1 MNTVW
6 SRALR
11 VLGSL
16 GVGLLLAGQPG
27 WGATEGAVAPR
38 QSAAEITLRQHLES
52 SLAAFN
58 QGDFEGYLHDIAPRV
73 TYNGVEVERARLME
87 INHELRRSFPNL
99 TMRYRSIAVTE
110 MSETEANVTTVAEFS
125 GNTTDYDG
133 SGLPGTY
140 SETGQVTAMYRKGAE
155 GWRAKT
161 LQVAWNDSFIDV
173 GQDFGLIGFTSLPV
187 LAGVKQAYWL
197 RLFVGD
203 DRLRGAFT
211 EYAYALV
218 PLATVLSKNG
228 AEEVFRSLRFA
239 PVPKQ
244 GVMARRTMPS
254 RPGTYAHVLVVPRVL
269 RQGGQEVVHANKI
282 YTRLMQVE

>member
-1 MNTVW
+1 M
-6 SRALR
+6 AP
-11 VLGSL
+11 
-16 GVGLLLAGQPG
+16 LLAASPG
-27 WGATEGAVAPR
+27 WPATEGFVAR
-38 QSAAEITLRQHLES
+38 RLSEAETTLRQHLDR
-52 SLAAFN
+52 SLTAFN
-58 QGDFEGYLHDIAPRV
+58 RGDFEGYLHDIAPRV
-73 TYNGVEVERARLME
+73 MYNGVEVERARLLE

-125 GNTTDYDG
+125 GSTTDYDG

-140 SETGQVTAMYRKGAE
+140 AEKGQVTAMYRKGAE
-155 GWRAKT
+155 GWRAKV

-173 GQDFGLIGFTSLPV
+173 GQDFGLMGFTSLPV
-187 LAGVKQAYWL
+187 LAGVRQPHWL

-203 DRLRGAFT
+203 DRLRGVST

-228 AEEVFRSLRFA
+228 AEDVFRSLRFA
-239 PVPKQ
+239 PVPQ
-244 GVMARRTMPS
+244 TGVATRRVLPS
-254 RPGTYAHVLVVPRVL
+254 RPGTYAHVLVVPRVM
-269 RQGGQEVVHANKI
+269 RVGGEQVVHANKI